1 MTQRD
6 AARTYTLEKQHLEGP
21 PTLHRIVIRLDGSI
35 VAQYHEPGMTTEWSA
50 EYPLSRDDAA
60 DGLRIW
66 RRFTHCTPRSDR
78 QVKSWRLVWRP
89 LLKQRRH
96 SPRHTV
102 ARAVTPAGSQ

>member
-1 MTQRD
+1 MTQHD

-50 EYPLSRDDAA
+50 EYPLSRASAA

-66 RRFTHCTPRSDR
+66 RRSTQREGGYRLTR
-78 QVKSWRLVWRP
+78 QE
-89 LLKQRRH
+89 
-96 SPRHTV
+96 
-102 ARAVTPAGSQ
+102 GG